1 MIADDVMQSR
11 KIRQAAYP
19 GTEPWV
25 LGSFILGLGLF
36 HLEALS
42 TVLTIYTPY
51 IRQQKTITSSA
62 IMYGR
67 KSSMRSLHSLNS
79 LTRSLSGD
87 SNNRLGAL
95 AAAASSTTST
105 TKQQSRYSPPRR
117 FCSATAAAP
126 ARGVDRNVSLPRER
140 HDHASEGGNDMRA
153 SSSDDNLSG
162 LSGYY
167 GLMSLSN
174 DGLSS
179 ERSSMSSVTSPT
191 LMQQPQDS
199 HTSTRPRIA
208 TSKTNTNATT
218 TTAGS
223 LRRLASLESLS
234 SVPSFHHHED
244 APREVSRTG
253 RLRVILGTSSRS
265 NNSNNTSSSN
275 HSLRSSTSSARSYN
289 NNNNNL
295 IEIQPGVSL
304 PLRGAE
310 ETEQAIAAG
319 FYVQCECLA
328 GCGSSNADDDDDT
341 RHLHCILDCD
351 YFLCPDCRSI
361 TANPLKEGDGSSAVV
376 AGEGGLGLGFRLQPQ
391 DRLAAC

>member
-1 MIADDVMQSR
+1 
-11 KIRQAAYP
+11 
-19 GTEPWV
+19 
-25 LGSFILGLGLF
+25 
-36 HLEALS
+36 
-42 TVLTIYTPY
+42 
-51 IRQQKTITSSA
+51 
-62 IMYGR
+62 
-67 KSSMRSLHSLNS
+67 MRSLHSLNS
-79 LTRSLSGD
+79 LTRSLSGE
-87 SNNRLGAL
+87 SNSRLGAL
-95 AAAASSTTST
+95 AAAASSTT
-105 TKQQSRYSPPRR
+105 TKQSRYSPPRR
-117 FCSATAAAP
+117 FCSASAAAP

-140 HDHASEGGNDMRA
+140 HDHASDGSNDIRA

-179 ERSSMSSVTSPT
+179 ERSSMSSVTNPT
-191 LMQQPQDS
+191 LMTQQPQDG

-208 TSKTNTNATT
+208 TSKTNTNT

-223 LRRLASLESLS
+223 LRRLASLESFN
-234 SVPSFHHHED
+234 SVPSFYHHED
-244 APREVSRTG
+244 APRGVSRAG

-265 NNSNNTSSSN
+265 NNSNNSSSCCN
-275 HSLRSSTSSARSYN
+275 HSMRSSTSSTRSNN

-328 GCGSSNADDDDDT
+328 GCGSNHADDDT

-361 TANPLKEGDGSSAVV
+361 TANPLKETDTGGDGSG